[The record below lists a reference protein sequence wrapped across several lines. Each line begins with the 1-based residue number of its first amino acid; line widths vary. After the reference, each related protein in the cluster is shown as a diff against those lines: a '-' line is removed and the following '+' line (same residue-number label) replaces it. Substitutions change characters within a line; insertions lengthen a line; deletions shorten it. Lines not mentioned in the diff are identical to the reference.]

1 MIKQLTFLLSLTF
14 IFLFSGSVY
23 GDELEV
29 KKEFYDS
36 GKLKSETHYKN
47 GEKWG
52 RETEWYKSGK
62 KWSETLRT
70 PKGFYFEGI
79 KEKSDKLETTWWEN
93 GRLRT
98 EFYFRGQSQTLW
110 TWWFETGVKQSEERW
125 NDGGKVS
132 TTNYYESGKKFIEY
146 QYKRE
151 ALFSQTNFYP
161 TGLKKHTKHYKDG
174 RENGIRTEWSEDGKK
189 TFEGN
194 FVDGNEE

>member
-125 NDGGKVS
+125 GKS
-132 TTNYYESGKKFIEY
+132 INN
-146 QYKRE
+146 Q
-151 ALFSQTNFYP
+151 L
-161 TGLKKHTKHYKDG
+161 L
-174 RENGIRTEWSEDGKK
+174 
-189 TFEGN
+189 
-194 FVDGNEE
+194 